1 MAMIL
6 VPEYTH
12 VYWDFLEMVDLWG
25 SKIGHISRKTNAFL
39 SPQWLEKQPTY
50 NVGPPAM
57 FVDL

>member
-39 SPQWLEKQPTY
+39 SPQ
-50 NVGPPAM
+50 
-57 FVDL
+57 